1 LCNDKESSVE
11 QLLAEGTC
19 LTSRVSQ
26 NFPQSRAVSANNIHI
41 VKTDAAGNPLSS
53 LDFGGSATDTPFAA
67 AMDPQGNLII
77 VGWTSRISHWFR
89 LS

>member
-26 NFPQSRAVSANNIHI
+26 NFPQSTRKIFLITAAIVRAAVAKE
-41 VKTDAAGNPLSS
+41 VLLGVAGDKTRPL
-53 LDFGGSATDTPFAA
+53 FGR
-67 AMDPQGNLII
+67 
-77 VGWTSRISHWFR
+77 V
-89 LS
+89 